1 VAPTL
6 STKPRNGSA
15 AIPDPAF
22 DAALRL
28 TDTLKSIGISVSSDP
43 QSSMML
49 ADKGQTIPAATQ
61 SITTILSPEL
71 SKIVYWLNQKSINL
85 YAEQLLAT
93 LGSKAGKDASPM
105 MVLMP

>member
-1 VAPTL
+1 MYLRGTYAIDQ
-6 STKPRNGSA
+6 TKKRVSA
-15 AIPDPAF
+15 AIPDPAY

-28 TDTLKSIGISVSSDP
+28 TDTLKSIGISVSSEP

-49 ADKGQTIPAATQ
+49 ADKGLSIPDRNK

-71 SKIVYWLNQKSINL
+71 SKIVYWLNQKSVNL

-93 LGSKAGKDASPM
+93 IGSKAGKDAINQ
-105 MVLMP
+105 